1 MFLFFETLL
10 SPSIQIWCEIYFYSM
25 DMSLSKLWEMA
36 KDTEGWHA
44 AVHGVAKSQTQLS
57 NWTTKYFYHQ
67 LSDLSVYVSNESISI
82 TWFIHTA
89 SGYWGLS
96 LMVCVALTHP
106 FKFLATVH
114 CIYIYAAMYLS
125 ILLLI
130 GMSFQFVITK
140 N

>member
-1 MFLFFETLL
+1 
-10 SPSIQIWCEIYFYSM
+10 
-25 DMSLSKLWEMA
+25 
-36 KDTEGWHA
+36 
-44 AVHGVAKSQTQLS
+44 
-57 NWTTKYFYHQ
+57 
-67 LSDLSVYVSNESISI
+67 
-82 TWFIHTA
+82 
-89 SGYWGLS
+89 
-96 LMVCVALTHP
+96 MVCVALTHP